1 MYYLVWP
8 VTQMLLVLNKEC
20 TLQKSSTNVLIR
32 NAQTRSGDP
41 RPQEACPPA
50 VVTSCVCYCHPD
62 PPLTLIIGILA
73 ARTEA
78 FISENSQLSTQMIKV
93 KNGSLLGKLK
103 LFPVY
108 VLVQMFRGDF

>member
-1 MYYLVWP
+1 M
-8 VTQMLLVLNKEC
+8 
-20 TLQKSSTNVLIR
+20 LIR
-32 NAQTRSGDP
+32 KAQTRSGDP

-50 VVTSCVCYCHPD
+50 VVTSRVCYGHLD
-62 PPLTLIIGILA
+62 PPLTLIISMLA

-78 FISENSQLSTQMIKV
+78 FISENSRLLTRMIKV

-108 VLVQMFRGDF
+108 VLVKIFRGDF